1 VHVASLR
8 AAVLTG
14 ERLEITEP
22 GKPEDTIDNDQ
33 QRLWADYSCTT
44 PARTAAESDVRRRL
58 RRGRRRRLQ
67 SVPQHP
73 GLPPR

>member
-8 AAVLTG
+8 VAVLTG

-22 GKPEDTIDNDQ
+22 GKPEDTIDIDQ

-44 PARTAAESDVRRRL
+44 PARTAACECVR
-58 RRGRRRRLQ
+58 
-67 SVPQHP
+67 
-73 GLPPR
+73 